1 MSDISSIDNALKN
14 AQSQSEKIAIV
25 EAILNIFADN
35 DISVM
40 SNMSLQK
47 PKKNNPIELKGCK
60 NILVMN
66 NNDFDFDYIR
76 MGDL

>member
-1 MSDISSIDNALKN
+1 MINLSTVDNALKN

-47 PKKNNPIELKGCK
+47 PKKNSPIELKGCK
-60 NILVMN
+60 NIWVIN
-66 NNDFDFDYIR
+66 SNDFDFDFIR
-76 MGDL
+76 MGGL